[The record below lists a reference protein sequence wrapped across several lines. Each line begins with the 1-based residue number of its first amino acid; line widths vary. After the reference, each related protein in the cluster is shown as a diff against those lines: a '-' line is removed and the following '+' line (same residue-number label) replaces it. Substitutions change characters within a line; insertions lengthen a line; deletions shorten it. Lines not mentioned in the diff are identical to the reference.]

1 MKSISHLQIYGIA
14 RKCDVQFVVVLHDSR
29 HSSASSK
36 EFSMMFIFFNIDGVI
51 LDGADQIKPR
61 LRGGQFEMAVR
72 ACNGHLICV
81 SEQVDALSYVP
92 S

>member
-1 MKSISHLQIYGIA
+1 
-14 RKCDVQFVVVLHDSR
+14 
-29 HSSASSK
+29 
-36 EFSMMFIFFNIDGVI
+36 MFIFFNIEGVI
-51 LDGADQIKPR
+51 LDGADQVKPR
-61 LRGGQFEMAVR
+61 LRGGQFEIAVR